1 MAAAFA
7 GVLILLIVLKREA
20 AASSYRHHSAVTR
33 QDSIKRKATF
43 KGPRLAQSFG
53 PGSP

>member
-7 GVLILLIVLKREA
+7 GVLILLIVLRRDA
-20 AASSYRHHSAVTR
+20 PASSYRHHSAVTR
-33 QDSIKRKATF
+33 QGSTQRKATF